1 MREHLEGKE
10 VERLKIKKQIVCFS
24 ATVGPQQMDRNPF
37 EDKYRVCVIT
47 MSLKMGLA
55 FIHLLGSLVSQKHK
69 TKAKG
74 GY

>member
-1 MREHLEGKE
+1 ML
-10 VERLKIKKQIVCFS
+10 S
-24 ATVGPQQMDRNPF
+24 ATVGPRQMDINPF

-55 FIHLLGSLVSQKHK
+55 FIHLPGSLVSQKHK